1 MLSPAGHLPRDHPPG
16 RRAGSGP
23 WLMTHRG
30 PRGGAGCSA
39 PRHVREGLRMSAGA
53 TRAPTPRPRPPA
65 HPLRPG
71 ARSRQG
77 ARAGIT
83 ARPGRPRLL
92 PRCCI
97 MHHAAPSGSQNGLR
111 GGAGRVVT
119 GLRAHPRARPALAQ
133 PGDASAPAWDPRHSL
148 GRPPTAPRSAE
159 VPSKVTQTRGAALA
173 PAGAGHSPSGQA
185 AGDRRRAR
193 PRWTD

>member
-71 ARSRQG
+71 ARVPAR
-77 ARAGIT
+77 RAGRHHRAARSSTLT
-83 ARPGRPRLL
+83 ASVLHHAPRRAFWEPEWTPRRGRPRGH
-92 PRCCI
+92 R
-97 MHHAAPSGSQNGLR
+97 AARTP
-111 GGAGRVVT
+111 
-119 GLRAHPRARPALAQ
+119 
-133 PGDASAPAWDPRHSL
+133 PGPPCP
-148 GRPPTAPRSAE
+148 RPPRGCQRAS
-159 VPSKVTQTRGAALA
+159 VGPSPLPG
-173 PAGAGHSPSGQA
+173 SPSHGPKE
-185 AGDRRRAR
+185 R
-193 PRWTD
+193 